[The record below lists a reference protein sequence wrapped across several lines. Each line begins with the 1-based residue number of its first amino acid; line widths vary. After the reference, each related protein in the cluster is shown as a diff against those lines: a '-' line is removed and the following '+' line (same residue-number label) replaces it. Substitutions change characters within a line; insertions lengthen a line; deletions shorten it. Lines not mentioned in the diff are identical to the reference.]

1 MLRAVPAGI
10 VRPAY
15 AASGVLPRRAATPIV
30 KTAAQIDAMR
40 VAGRIAATMRERAG
54 LMCKPGVT
62 TSEIDG
68 RIHDEI
74 CATGAYP
81 SPLNYAGF
89 PKSICTSV
97 NDVMCHGIPD
107 QTRLSSGDIVS
118 IDVSVFHNGVHGDC
132 CATFPVGKVSTEAAD
147 VMRAARDACWEAIG
161 ICRPGVRT
169 SDIGVLIDEFAAKR
183 GFAVSETFCGHGVG
197 ESLHELPNI
206 VHTKSSREYEDA
218 VMEPGM
224 VFTIEPILVVGP
236 DAEHVIMP
244 DLWTAKSQR
253 GFISAQHEEMV
264 AITEAGCE
272 VLTAIQTPTYS

>member
-132 CATFPVGKVSTEAAD
+132 CATFPVGK
-147 VMRAARDACWEAIG
+147 R
-161 ICRPGVRT
+161 
-169 SDIGVLIDEFAAKR
+169 LR